1 MKRSKIC
8 CAVISIILGIIL
20 SLVTKH
26 FVPTTPLFLFM
37 LIYFALFSAIT
48 ISIYSLIKKIDVRQS
63 ISILGMGICGIIL
76 IFTFFIGV
84 SLQEPITLIAVIP
97 SFFGLFIFY
106 AISQKKGWRKLESG
120 IFCL

>member
-8 CAVISIILGIIL
+8 CTVISIILGIIL

-37 LIYFALFSAIT
+37 LTYSTLFLAIT
-48 ISIYSLIKKIDVRQS
+48 TSISLLIKKIDVKQS

-76 IFTFFIGV
+76 LFTFFIGV
-84 SLQEPITLIAVIP
+84 SLQEPITLIAVIS

-106 AISQKKGWRKLESG
+106 AISQKKDEEN
-120 IFCL
+120 